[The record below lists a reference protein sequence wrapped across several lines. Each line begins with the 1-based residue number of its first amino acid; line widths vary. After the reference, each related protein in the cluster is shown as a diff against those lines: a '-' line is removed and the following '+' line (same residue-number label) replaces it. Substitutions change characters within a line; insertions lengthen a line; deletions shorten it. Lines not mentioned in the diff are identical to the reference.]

1 MYLFHG
7 VLDYWGGEG
16 EKSQNNFEKARALLP
31 DHRKF
36 IGGFIEITLS
46 WARYMTG
53 QKELA
58 LNELT
63 KLQVEG
69 KGSGLYHSRL
79 VGGFLYIH
87 LFSGDLMLFRKECQY
102 LQDLAQRHDLRYTN
116 AMGICLEAGSYFH
129 EYELEEAFHHFSMAA
144 QKRYI
149 MHKRTAIDGLA
160 GQVITEQLMQKTA
173 DADKSLDFLD
183 SL

>member
-1 MYLFHG
+1 M
-7 VLDYWGGEG
+7 
-16 EKSQNNFEKARALLP
+16 
-31 DHRKF
+31 
-36 IGGFIEITLS
+36 TLRFS

-87 LFSGDLMLFRKECQY
+87 LFSGDLMLFRKECQVFCRI
-102 LQDLAQRHDLRYTN
+102 LRQRHDLRYTN

-129 EYELEEAFHHFSMAA
+129 EYGLEEAFHRFSMAA

-183 SL
+183 SFISLI